1 MSIDRKLSLFYGF
14 SILFTILNIFFIVKG
29 FFWLSALPL
38 ALGIMLLYFFS
49 LDKLIFI
56 IVLLT
61 PFSFTFEHEQLG
73 FAVNLPTEP
82 LIVAVMLLFVF
93 RLLFEQK
100 YDMRIVRHPITII
113 LLLNLAWMLITS
125 VTSEIPLVSFKY
137 FISRFWFVA
146 TFFLF
151 GVFLFREKT
160 NMHRFFWLYGVPL
173 AIVVIYATI
182 IHAQY
187 GFERKMGYASVSPFF
202 NDHTHY
208 GAVLAMI
215 APFFIVMGF
224 HKSYKLPVKLA
235 ALAIFGLFVMGI
247 LLSYS
252 RASWVSL
259 IVALAG
265 FSILALKIKFRMIL
279 ALLILF
285 VGSLFVFQTEIMMK
299 LQRNTQESS
308 GDFSEHARSVSNI
321 TSDASNLERI
331 NRWRSA
337 FRMYEE
343 RPVLGWGPGTYQLV
357 YAPFQLAEDK
367 TIITTNFGDLGN
379 AHSEYIGPLAESG
392 MPGMLLFIALAV
404 TVLVTGIRLFK
415 SAPTREFRL
424 ISLGITLGF
433 ITYFVHGLLNNFLD
447 TDEASVLFWGMM
459 AILVGIDVFHQP
471 GKLLTPKAPDNGNI
485 EHPIGTQNHPQVQK

>member
-14 SILFTILNIFFIVKG
+14 SILFTILNIYFIVQG

-38 ALGIMLLYFFS
+38 ALAIMLLYFFS

-61 PFSFTFEHEQLG
+61 PFSFKFEHEQLG

-93 RLLFEQK
+93 RLLFDQK
-100 YDMRIVRHPITII
+100 YDMRIVRHPVTII
-113 LLLNLAWMLITS
+113 LILNLVWMLVTS
-125 VTSEIPLVSFKY
+125 VTSEIPIVSFKY
-137 FISRFWFVA
+137 FISRFWYVA
-146 TFFLF
+146 TFFFF
-151 GVFLFREKT
+151 GVFLFREKE
-160 NMHRFFWLYGVPL
+160 NIHRFFWLYGISL

-182 IHAQY
+182 SHAQY

-208 GAVLAMI
+208 GAVLAML
-215 APFFIVMGF
+215 APFFIVMAF
-224 HKSYKLPVKLA
+224 NKPYKLLTKFS
-235 ALAIFGLFVMGI
+235 ALTVFALFAMGI

-265 FSILALKIKFRMIL
+265 FMILALQIKFRMIL
-279 ALLILF
+279 ALIILF

-308 GDFSEHARSVSNI
+308 GDFSEHARSMSNI

-337 FRMYEE
+337 FRMYDE
-343 RPVLGWGPGTYQLV
+343 RPVFGWGPGTYQLV
-357 YAPFQLAEDK
+357 YAPFQRAEDK

-392 MPGMLLFIALAV
+392 MPGMLLFIAMAI
-404 TVLVTGIRLFK
+404 TVMVTGIRLFK
-415 SAPTREFRL
+415 SAATRELRL

-459 AILVGIDVFHQP
+459 AVLVGIDVFHQP
-471 GKLLTPKAPDNGNI
+471 DKLLTSNVPDNGNNKN
-485 EHPIGTQNHPQVQK
+485 PVVAQNNP